1 MYYVLKVL
9 VVKTN
14 NANCGSGMCNNPLEA
29 ESGRRVPIMS
39 DQDQVFLLLQLIH
52 CCFVT
57 RSPDNKALRGVRGF
71 SRYTDTERKRVRRLT
86 SCGGSIL
93 RTVS

>member
-1 MYYVLKVL
+1 MNCRYIL
-9 VVKTN
+9 VVRTN
-14 NANCGSGMCNNPLEA
+14 NANCGSRMCNNPLEA
-29 ESGRRVPIMS
+29 ESGRRRPIMS
-39 DQDQVFLLLQLIH
+39 DQVFLLLQLIH

-57 RSPDNKALRGVRGF
+57 RSPDNKALHGVRGF

-93 RTVS
+93 RKVS